1 MSRLTS
7 LSSTSRILCI
17 GLFQS
22 KIGRR
27 RDERRG
33 SEDISLP
40 PPGEQRHPD
49 REAAAFSDFA
59 FDGNLAAHQLAELL
73 AERQSQPSAA
83 VFAGA
88 GVVGDSKFLEE
99 VRDLIRSDTNAGVDD
114 MDHKIIAWSIQ
125 AALGDKLDLAVVS
138 KLYRVIKQLAGH
150 IAEFAGITVGRS
162 EIGSDRAD
170 DLVSAIRG
178 RRSRCVDNLAE
189 QFGQISFFQVQFH
202 FSRLD
207 LRQVEYLVNELEEVL
222 AGTVNFV

>member
-1 MSRLTS
+1 MSRLIS

-17 GLFQS
+17 GRFQS
-22 KIGRR
+22 KIGRC

-49 REAAAFSDFA
+49 RKAAAFSDFA
-59 FDGNLAAHQLAELL
+59 FDEDLAAHQLAELL
-73 AERQSQPSAA
+73 AERQSQPRAA

-88 GVVGDSKFLEE
+88 GVVGDSKFFEE
-99 VRDLIRSDTNAGVDD
+99 VRDLIRSDTD
-114 MDHKIIAWSIQ
+114 
-125 AALGDKLDLAVVS
+125 
-138 KLYRVIKQLAGH
+138 
-150 IAEFAGITVGRS
+150 AGITERRS

-170 DLVSAIRG
+170 DLVSAILCRW
-178 RRSRCVDNLAE
+178 SRCIDNLAE
-189 QFGQISFFQVQFH
+189 QFGQISFFQVHFH

-222 AGTVNFV
+222 AGTVNLVSIRN